1 MDRVSKRGCSCGRPS
16 QPPVE
21 VGGGVVGV
29 GEPVEV
35 SGSLLDR
42 RRLAA
47 GVLESA
53 TYGVLGSTTN
63 LGY

>member
-1 MDRVSKRGCSCGRPS
+1 VAASR
-16 QPPVE
+16 
-21 VGGGVVGV
+21 GV
-29 GEPVEV
+29 GEPIAV

-47 GVLESA
+47 WVLESA